1 MVGWVEIKEFLLE
14 TPNLAGGYS
23 LGSFYVA
30 NIDVSGE
37 PYQIFVDL
45 IET

>member
-1 MVGWVEIKEFLLE
+1 MGCEKVHIPGHPPKLE
-14 TPNLAGGYS
+14 S
-23 LGSFYVA
+23 EFYVA
-30 NIDVSGE
+30 NINVSGE